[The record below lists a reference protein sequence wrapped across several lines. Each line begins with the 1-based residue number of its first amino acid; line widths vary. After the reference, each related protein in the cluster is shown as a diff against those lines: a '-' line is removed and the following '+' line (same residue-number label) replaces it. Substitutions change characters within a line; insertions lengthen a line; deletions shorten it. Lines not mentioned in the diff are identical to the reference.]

1 MIMGQSST
9 RVDIPHEPGEW
20 MELRDA
26 LAPGHLERAAQPVAL
41 QRMGI
46 RAEML
51 KRMGPD
57 NMGILVDSYRRGVSV
72 QEAARQKL
80 LDQGD
85 QPSEVLPGR
94 GEQPSGVLP
103 EAPVPKPLVAPL
115 DEERGQYDM
124 DVLSFCLVRDWS
136 YRDENRRGEPVPAP
150 VTQDRVSALDH
161 RTRSWLHDRAW
172 AATATARADMTE
184 GNS

>member
-26 LAPGHLERAAQPVAL
+26 LAPGHLEKAAKPVAL
-41 QRMGI
+41 ERMAI
-46 RAEML
+46 RAAML
-51 KRMGPD
+51 KQMGPD

-72 QEAARQKL
+72 QEAAEQKR

-85 QPSEVLPGR
+85 QPSEVLPEAPR
-94 GEQPSGVLP
+94 GEYTPV
-103 EAPVPKPLVAPL
+103 EKAPKATAL

-124 DVLSFCLVRDWS
+124 DVLAFCLVRDWS
-136 YRDENRRGEPVPAP
+136 YRDNNRRGESVSAP

-161 RTRSWLHDRAW
+161 RTRAWLHDRAW
-172 AATATARADMTE
+172 AATAVARVDMTE

>member
-1 MIMGQSST
+1 MGQSST

-26 LAPGHLERAAQPVAL
+26 LAPGHLERAAKPVAL
-41 QRMGI
+41 ERMGI

-85 QPSEVLPGR
+85 QPSEVVPPG
-94 GEQPSGVLP
+94 GEYT
-103 EAPVPKPLVAPL
+103 PVSKAQVAASL

-136 YRDENRRGEPVPAP
+136 YRDENRRGESVPAP

-161 RTRSWLHDRAW
+161 RTRAWLHDRAW
-172 AATATARADMTE
+172 AATATARVDMTE

>member
-41 QRMGI
+41 QRMEI
-46 RAEML
+46 RAAML
-51 KRMGPD
+51 KQMGPD

-85 QPSEVLPGR
+85 QQSGDQPSE
-94 GEQPSGVLP
+94 VLP
-103 EAPVPKPLVAPL
+103 EAPVPEPVSAPL

-161 RTRSWLHDRAW
+161 RTRAWLHDRAW